1 MNNSFPRLID
11 GMIEALR
18 QNVLP
23 ATEGELARGQIF
35 GVIYLLKNLRL
46 RAGWS
51 PDFLGEQLAALEE
64 LRVALER
71 IDGLPAEAPRPVKLA
86 ERAPGSSSSVA
97 EMERARDAGDA
108 RVCELID
115 WQAAQTAKNEA
126 VDRAVD
132 AYLRRQLRHELTTSA
147 KPMFAEISLG
157 REMQPTE
164 TK

>member
-23 ATEGELARGQIF
+23 ATEGESARGQIF
-35 GVIYLLKNLRL
+35 GVIFLLKNLRL

-51 PDFLGEQLAALEE
+51 PEFLGEQLDALEE

-71 IDGLPAEAPRPVKLA
+71 IDGLPAEAPRPAKLDPPLA
-86 ERAPGSSSSVA
+86 RPRSTA
-97 EMERARDAGDA
+97 EMEKARDLGDA

-115 WQAAQTAKNEA
+115 WQAAQPAKNEA

-132 AYLRRQLRHELTTSA
+132 GYLRRQLRHELSTSA
-147 KPMFAEISLG
+147 RPMFAEISLG
-157 REMQPTE
+157 REKDTPE